1 VSAVILTRLLEIV
14 QHLVWAGSGTDILD
28 AAARAGAWRHIFVL
42 LGAGAVVGI
51 GQLVLV
57 RLSSGNGIDITSA
70 IWLSAG
76 RMPMVRT
83 LGSTLLS
90 VVIVGMGAPSDAKA
104 HPNKPGPSWPISS
117 QTKVASLMS
126 SGGCS

>member
-1 VSAVILTRLLEIV
+1 MMLNMTLTTPAPFAVYVHWPFCLSKCPYCDFNSHV
-14 QHLVWAGSGTDILD
+14 
-28 AAARAGAWRHIFVL
+28 RH
-42 LGAGAVVGI
+42 GAGAVVGI

-117 QTKVASLMS
+117 PTKVASLMS